1 MAFFFTPGFWMEF
14 PSHLVAAET
23 GFVNKRRQVK
33 PLPAREQMDPR
44 GRTREPLVVS
54 YTQCCRDHSID
65 ESEARL
71 EKWVAGRRRDGR
83 TGNGP
88 VVAVVRS
95 VVASDREARADP
107 TTLAVRLDGCQ
118 CRCTA
123 HLPTGG
129 PANET

>member
-1 MAFFFTPGFWMEF
+1 MGGWE
-14 PSHLVAAET
+14 
-23 GFVNKRRQVK
+23 RQ
-33 PLPAREQMDPR
+33 
-44 GRTREPLVVS
+44 
-54 YTQCCRDHSID
+54 
-65 ESEARL
+65 
-71 EKWVAGRRRDGR
+71 DGR

-118 CRCTA
+118 CRVPPTY
-123 HLPTGG
+123 LPTRG